1 MAELKHPIEICV
13 GDILEPLA
21 GAAKIGKVLMRQGL
35 ISEDLSKNFFGKV
48 FHPVNGPQ
56 SGTSI
61 VRIELYL
68 AKPCGVANTIFEY
81 DLALILI

>member
-1 MAELKHPIEICV
+1 M
-13 GDILEPLA
+13 
-21 GAAKIGKVLMRQGL
+21 GKVLMRQGL

-56 SGTSI
+56 SGPSI
-61 VRIELYL
+61 RIELYL
-68 AKPCGVANTIFEY
+68 AKPRGVANTIFEY